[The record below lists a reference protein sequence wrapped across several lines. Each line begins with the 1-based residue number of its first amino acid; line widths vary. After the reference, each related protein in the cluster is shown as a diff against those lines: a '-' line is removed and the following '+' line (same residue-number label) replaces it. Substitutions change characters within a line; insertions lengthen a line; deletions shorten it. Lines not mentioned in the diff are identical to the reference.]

1 MELDFYYEKDK
12 KEREN
17 FVVYHLRDR
26 LLYGRKIL
34 FERTIS
40 GLIDPLQVE
49 NYLNRLYRE
58 VCSDIL
64 KICIIESKE
73 EDFTE
78 EDICIAAVGG
88 FGRCE
93 MAPYSDIDLVFLS
106 QNEEGPFL
114 DNVLKR
120 GYRLLSDIF
129 FGIALEVGYSFRT
142 TEIKHIDHI
151 TRTSFLDSNIIAG
164 DNNIFQEFKRNF
176 WNRLN
181 LTEFIFAKLSERE
194 IASYKFGDNPY
205 LLSPNLKECKG
216 GLRDYH
222 TFKWIFQSRFALSHC
237 SIAKD
242 IENTSILDK
251 NDINELESSYRFL
264 RKIRILLHIVAR
276 KRQDYLSKNYQPRIA
291 EFLGYESSVEFMK
304 ELIHCLQN
312 ISEIST
318 RGIKKILQEGFQITS
333 CFSIKGNHITYQYN
347 SPIQIFKFDF
357 LRAFEY
363 KSLYDLEL
371 SIDLEEEIIKQ
382 RHRLKPNNETMNLF
396 LKILKNGRNKASI
409 LRKMQSLGLFEIL
422 IPESKGIFFTLP
434 KDPMHEFTIGEHTM
448 VMIETLEMF
457 EKGDFGQE
465 ISEIFNS
472 LSDPL
477 ALYLAALF
485 HDIAKLKASENHD
498 VEGAK
503 IFSNWAKG
511 TRLDKNIINNI
522 NFIIA
527 NHLQMV
533 RISRLRD
540 LHRQETIDEFTQ
552 LVSDSERLKNLY
564 LISCADLYSLSKKK
578 PSPISIYQLNE
589 LFKKSQSSLLKPTSN
604 ENFGDLFKKNIRKN
618 LLNKEEINLFI
629 DNIPATY
636 LMNIPQETIA
646 FHLDL
651 ISKLKQ
657 ETPQVYFE
665 ESLNKDFSKV
675 TIAAHEID
683 GLLWKIA
690 AVFYAHNLDIHTAE
704 LYRFTTTP
712 PVIINEIWTTFKSR
726 PVPEYLAQ
734 TIQKDL
740 KDTLSLKK
748 EIYELLKQKNKDI
761 EFPVK
766 LFNVNCLNNISPK
779 STVIEIIAE
788 DRHGLLYRI
797 TQTLTSLGLY
807 IQTAKISTWEGRA
820 EDAFYITKEN
830 NLRLSEQECQ
840 EYIKKITHHI

>member
-12 KEREN
+12 KERES
-17 FVVYHLRDR
+17 FVIYHLRDR

-34 FERTIS
+34 FERTIC
-40 GLIDPLQVE
+40 GFIDPLEVE
-49 NYLNRLYRE
+49 SYLNKLYRE

-64 KICIIESKE
+64 KFCIIEARE
-73 EDFTE
+73 EGFPE

-129 FGIALEVGYSFRT
+129 FGIDLEVGYSFRT

-151 TRTSFLDSNIIAG
+151 TRTSFLDSNIISG

-194 IASYKFGDNPY
+194 IASQKFGDNPY

-222 TFKWIFQSRFALSHC
+222 TFKWIFQSRFALPNC
-237 SIAKD
+237 SIIKD
-242 IENTSILDK
+242 VEDTNILDK
-251 NDINELESSYRFL
+251 NDIDKLESSYRFL
-264 RKIRILLHIVAR
+264 RKIRILLHIMAR
-276 KRQDYLSKNYQPRIA
+276 KRQDYLSKNYQSRLA
-291 EFLGYESSVEFMK
+291 EFLGYKNSVEFMK
-304 ELIHCLQN
+304 ELIYCLEN
-312 ISEIST
+312 ISEISN
-318 RGIKKILQEGFQITS
+318 RGIKKILQEGFQISS
-333 CFSIKGNHITYQYN
+333 CFSIKGNNITYQYD
-347 SPIQIFKFDF
+347 SPIQIFRFDF
-357 LRAFEY
+357 IRAFEY

-371 SIDLEEEIIKQ
+371 SINLEEELIKQ
-382 RHRLKPNNETMNLF
+382 RSKLRPNDETMNVF
-396 LKILKNGRNKASI
+396 LKILKNGKNKASI
-409 LRKMQSLGLFEIL
+409 LRKMQYLGLFEIL
-422 IPESKGIFFTLP
+422 IPESRGIFYTLP
-434 KDPMHEFTIGEHTM
+434 EDPMHEFTIGEHTM

-457 EKGDFGQE
+457 ERGDFGQE
-465 ISEIFNS
+465 IAEIFNS

-477 ALYLAALF
+477 TLYLAALF
-485 HDIAKLKASENHD
+485 HDIAKLKNSENHD
-498 VEGAK
+498 IEGAK
-503 IFSNWAKG
+503 IFSNWAKK
-511 TRLDKNIINNI
+511 TKLDKNTINNV

-533 RISRLRD
+533 RTSRLRD
-540 LHRQETIDEFTQ
+540 LHREETIEEFAQ
-552 LVSDSERLKNLY
+552 LVSDTERLKNLY
-564 LISCADLYSLSKKK
+564 LISYADLYSLSKKK

-589 LFKKSQSSLLKPTSN
+589 LFKKSQSNLLKPISKT
-604 ENFGDLFKKNIRKN
+604 NFKDVFKRNIKKS
-618 LLNKEEINLFI
+618 LPNKDEINLYI
-629 DNIPATY
+629 DNMPATY
-636 LMNIPQETIA
+636 LMNIPQDIIA

-651 ISKLKQ
+651 ISRLKN

-665 ESLNKDFSKV
+665 ESINKDFSKV
-675 TIAAHEID
+675 TIATYEIE

-690 AVFYAHNLDIHTAE
+690 AVFYGHNLDIHTAE
-704 LYRFTTTP
+704 LYKFSTEP
-712 PVIINEIWTTFKSR
+712 PVVINEIWTTFKNR
-726 PVPEYLAQ
+726 PVPEFLAQ
-734 TIQKDL
+734 SIKKDL
-740 KDTLSLKK
+740 SDTLSLKK
-748 EIYELLKQKNKDI
+748 DIFELLREKNKDI

-788 DRHGLLYRI
+788 DRHGLLYRL
-797 TQTLTSLGLY
+797 TQTLSSLGLY

-830 NLRLSEQECQ
+830 NLKLSDQECQ
-840 EYIKKITHHI
+840 EYLKKIIYHI